1 MEDEVFLTKEGYKQ
15 LQEKLDFLKSTR
27 REEVSKKIGIARE
40 FGDLSENSE
49 YDAAKEEQANLEAE
63 ISEIENTLRHAKI
76 INHKQLDTSSI
87 NVGCTVK
94 LLDLDFDDEVV
105 YKLVGATESDP
116 ANGIISNESPVGK
129 ALIGKKVGEQINVIL
144 PQNNNSTIRMK
155 VLEIKVQAN
164 VYSVKV
170 A

>member
-63 ISEIENTLRHAKI
+63 ISEIENTLRNAKI
-76 INHKQLDTSSI
+76 INHKQLDTGSV

-94 LLDLDFDDEVV
+94 LLDLDFDEEVV

-116 ANGIISNESPVGK
+116 TNGVISNESPVGK
-129 ALIGKKVGEQINVIL
+129 ALIGKKVGEQVNVIL

-155 VLEIKVQAN
+155 VLEIKV
-164 VYSVKV
+164 
-170 A
+170 

>member
-144 PQNNNSTIRMK
+144 PQNNNSTIRRK
-155 VLEIKVQAN
+155 VLEIKV
-164 VYSVKV
+164 
-170 A
+170 

>member
-63 ISEIENTLRHAKI
+63 ISEIENTLRNAKI
-76 INHKQLDTSSI
+76 INHKQLDTGSV

-94 LLDLDFDDEVV
+94 LLDLDFDEEVV

-116 ANGIISNESPVGK
+116 ANGVISNESPVGK
-129 ALIGKKVGEQINVIL
+129 ALIGKKVGEQVNVIL

-155 VLEIKVQAN
+155 VLEIKV
-164 VYSVKV
+164 
-170 A
+170 

>member
-155 VLEIKVQAN
+155 VLEIKV
-164 VYSVKV
+164 
-170 A
+170 

>member
-94 LLDLDFDDEVV
+94 LLDLDFDEEVV

-155 VLEIKVQAN
+155 VLEIKV
-164 VYSVKV
+164 
-170 A
+170 